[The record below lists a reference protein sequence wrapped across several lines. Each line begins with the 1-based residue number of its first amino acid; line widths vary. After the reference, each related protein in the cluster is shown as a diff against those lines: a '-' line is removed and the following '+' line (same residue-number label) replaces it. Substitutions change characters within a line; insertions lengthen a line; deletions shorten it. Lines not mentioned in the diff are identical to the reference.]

1 MTDKEC
7 LWHLNNIKL
16 FCSAQ
21 QVLAVDR
28 AAQLL
33 AQQMKQDKKEPL
45 P

>member
-16 FCSAQ
+16 FCSVQ
-21 QVLAVDR
+21 QALAVDR
-28 AAQLL
+28 AAALL
-33 AQQMKQDKKEPL
+33 ARQIKENEKTPL